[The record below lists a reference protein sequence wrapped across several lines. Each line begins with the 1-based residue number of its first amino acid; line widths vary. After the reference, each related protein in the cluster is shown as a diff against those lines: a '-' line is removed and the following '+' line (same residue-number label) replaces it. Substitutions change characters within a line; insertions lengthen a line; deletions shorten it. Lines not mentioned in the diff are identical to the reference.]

1 MSIILDNYR
10 VPPHGHVD
18 LKINLSFEIKVTAEE
33 ARHKVQ
39 RWLSENVSHLLGAE
53 QPALA
58 VSDRAIWR
66 VPAWIGFPSLGRVGV
81 VGTVEVDVET
91 GEMKNLS
98 ESRQE
103 IERHLEELRPHLP
116 TAKQV
121 VRELPVDY
129 MANLN
134 PPPALLSR

>member
-1 MSIILDNYR
+1 
-10 VPPHGHVD
+10 
-18 LKINLSFEIKVTAEE
+18 
-33 ARHKVQ
+33 
-39 RWLSENVSHLLGAE
+39 
-53 QPALA
+53 
-58 VSDRAIWR
+58 
-66 VPAWIGFPSLGRVGV
+66 
-81 VGTVEVDVET
+81 
-91 GEMKNLS
+91 MKNLS

>member
-10 VPPHGHVD
+10 VPQQGHVD
-18 LKINLSFEIKVTAEE
+18 LNINLSFEIKITAEE

-39 RWLSENVSHLLGAE
+39 RWLSENISHLLGAE
-53 QPALA
+53 QPSLA
-58 VSDRAIWR
+58 VGDQAIWR

-91 GEMKNLS
+91 GELKNLS
-98 ESRQE
+98 ECRQE

-116 TAKQV
+116 TSKQV
-121 VRELPVDY
+121 VRELPADY
-129 MANLN
+129 LTNLN
-134 PPPALLSR
+134 PLPALLSR